1 MTPARLPRRDE
12 MSACAWADELPDG
25 CSFVPVPNATPC
37 SNGLVVLEDNL
48 SMIHSLETGTSLRD
62 HPLGLPWSLLSD
74 GKAGKIRFREAVRPW
89 VPREVHEKPKM
100 GYGPPGASWYRG
112 RSRLER
118 QLSGNRTDGV
128 LRAPYMR
135 RKLDEHFAGRANHV
149 LIWCPLS
156 FTSWCRLN
164 GTFGATRSERE
175 PAVGVLE
182 PSRC

>member
-1 MTPARLPRRDE
+1 

-37 SNGLVVLEDNL
+37 SNGLLVLEDNL
-48 SMIHSLETGTSLRD
+48 SVIHSLETGTSLRD
-62 HPLGLPWSLLSD
+62 HFLGLPWSLLSD
-74 GKAGKIRFREAVRPW
+74 GKAGKIRLRPW
-89 VPREVHEKPKM
+89 VPREVHEKSKM
-100 GYGPPGASWYRG
+100 GYGPADASWYRG
-112 RSRLER
+112 RSRPER

-135 RKLDEHFAGRANHV
+135 RKLDEHFAVRANQV
-149 LIWCPLS
+149 LIWCLLS
-156 FTSWCRLN
+156 STSWRRLN

-175 PAVGVLE
+175 PAVGMLE